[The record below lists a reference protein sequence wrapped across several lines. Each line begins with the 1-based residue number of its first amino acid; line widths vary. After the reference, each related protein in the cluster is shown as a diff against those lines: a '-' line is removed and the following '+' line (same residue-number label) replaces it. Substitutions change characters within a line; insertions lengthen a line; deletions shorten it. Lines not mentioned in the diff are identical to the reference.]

1 MPELCRD
8 KFSGW
13 RADIG
18 ARILTVTE
26 RACASLADRVLAVH
40 DLHAERLTDAG
51 ISSEKIRVVIN
62 SPDGAIFKRTGA
74 AKQRPDV
81 FSMVCHGTVTRRL
94 GLDTA
99 LEALAILSREP
110 AKAPHLTIIG
120 DGDHLATLKLRAS
133 ELGVGSFVAFK
144 TSVPVE
150 LLPPELVS
158 ASVGLAPYH
167 GSAATH
173 LMLPVKALEYATL
186 GVPIVCARLR
196 TIERYFGTDTV
207 EYFEPDDAQG
217 LADAIQR
224 LRSNPL
230 RCAQIADRAWQ
241 VSVELGW
248 EQQRVRLFDA
258 IDSILPAR
266 HAAATAQEQ
275 SPASDAHNPI
285 MVREQR

>member
-1 MPELCRD
+1 
-8 KFSGW
+8 
-13 RADIG
+13 
-18 ARILTVTE
+18 
-26 RACASLADRVLAVH
+26 
-40 DLHAERLTDAG
+40 
-51 ISSEKIRVVIN
+51 
-62 SPDGAIFKRTGA
+62 
-74 AKQRPDV
+74 
-81 FSMVCHGTVTRRL
+81 
-94 GLDTA
+94 
-99 LEALAILSREP
+99 
-110 AKAPHLTIIG
+110 
-120 DGDHLATLKLRAS
+120 LKLRAS

-217 LADAIQR
+217 LADAIRR

-230 RCAQIADRAWQ
+230 RCAQIADRARQ